1 MALLSRLTAI
11 GTLMQ
16 VVHGVHGV
24 QFISRVF
31 TGNIYNYGIML
42 SLGTLDVYGDAALV
56 ESFMEKMQTEF
67 FNRKFWTII
76 IGLSMAIIVCFETFN
91 ATDRCQSPLAI

>member
-16 VVHGVHGV
+16 VVHGV
-24 QFISRVF
+24 QFISWVF
-31 TGNIYNYGIML
+31 TGNIHNYGIML

-76 IGLSMAIIVCFETFN
+76 IGLSMAIVVYFETFN

>member
-24 QFISRVF
+24 HGVQFISWVF
-31 TGNIYNYGIML
+31 TGNIHNYGIML

-56 ESFMEKMQTEF
+56 ESFKEKMQTEF
-67 FNRKFWTII
+67 FNINS
-76 IGLSMAIIVCFETFN
+76 GLSLS
-91 ATDRCQSPLAI
+91 D